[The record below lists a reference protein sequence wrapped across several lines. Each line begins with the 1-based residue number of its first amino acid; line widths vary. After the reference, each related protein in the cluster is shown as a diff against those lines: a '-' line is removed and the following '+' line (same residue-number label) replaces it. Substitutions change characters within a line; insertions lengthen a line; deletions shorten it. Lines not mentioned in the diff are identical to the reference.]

1 MNALAKT
8 VLWGVCAILKKTQ
21 YLQTS
26 TVDCKICK
34 PIILILERICC
45 MTSFS
50 RNVKTQNFFR
60 S

>member
-21 YLQTS
+21 YVQTS

-34 PIILILERICC
+34 PIIPILERICC

-50 RNVKTQNFFR
+50 RNVKTPN
-60 S
+60 

>member
-34 PIILILERICC
+34 PIILRKNMLHDFLLKECQD
-45 MTSFS
+45 T
-50 RNVKTQNFFR
+50 KLR